1 MLSVGVRYLLRLLPV
16 LILPPLSTAFVIS
29 AVGLRASLHAT
40 TYGLLSFLSLPCG
53 LLLIVQ
59 WNDYSARKQAQKLNA
74 ILPPRVAD
82 RTIGGRNTLRSM
94 IEDVQHGYFCKV
106 LNISRQGA
114 NLANWART
122 HGPVFNI
129 RIMFENRMFTTE
141 PEHIKSI
148 LSTNSNGFEKG
159 SHFRFQFSS
168 LLGKGIFN
176 VDDELWKFHRRIS
189 RPFFT
194 REHVSEL
201 QGYVRHSDRAVAR
214 LQNGCAVDFQDLVSR
229 YTLDWSTEALLGANV
244 GSLASPLPTPG
255 VHVHESNLPP
265 ADAFMRSFAAAEI
278 QASMRTRFGPAWP
291 LLELRRDKVKQLMVP
306 VYEFVEPIVQTAIER
321 NRNRN
326 RNTDAKG
333 PDEDVVT
340 FLDHLVQ
347 HTQDM
352 KLVRDS
358 AVNMLVAG
366 RDSNTFLLTATIYAL
381 AEHPS
386 VLSRLRTEVLDLM
399 GPAGTPT
406 FQDLRNFKYMRAVLN
421 ETMRMWAPV
430 PFNVRK
436 SKEAALWAPVA
447 PGEKAFFVPAR
458 TKVSFSVFLMHRRKD
473 LWGPD
478 ADRYDPDRFLDERYH
493 KYLARNPYIFL
504 PFNGG
509 PRMCLGSEMA
519 YNQATIFLV
528 KLLQAVSYI
537 TLAPEAQPAEFVPP
551 WEGREKAWFTSHI
564 SMYYKG
570 GLWVKLKRVDSDG

>member
-40 TYGLLSFLSLPCG
+40 TYVLLSFLSLPCG

-82 RTIGGRNTLRSM
+82 S
-94 IEDVQHGYFCKV
+94 
-106 LNISRQGA
+106 A

-194 REHVSEL
+194 REHVSDL

-214 LQNGCAVDFQDLVSR
+214 LQNGCAVDFQGLVSR

-265 ADAFMRSFAAAEI
+265 TDAFMRSFAAAEI

-333 PDEDVVT
+333 PTKSIPRVY
-340 FLDHLVQ
+340 
-347 HTQDM
+347 M

-386 VLSRLRTEVLDLM
+386 VLLRLRTEVLDLM

-436 SKEAALWAPVA
+436 SKEAALWAPVV

-528 KLLQAVSYI
+528 KLLQAVSDI